1 MSAVLEL
8 LGWPSES
15 DVRDAA
21 GCFWDAI
28 RGVLVS
34 CDSSKQ
40 LEIDK
45 GCLMGMV
52 YAGILFLSVDE
63 FGDDS
68 FTLNSAAIRWREHQ
82 IIEHGTTDPLHHLR
96 PGAEQDHCKLSMVM
110 LLASQGW
117 RPIAEHA
124 ALDFHCVGG
133 QLVFDMK
140 AHLPKSY
147 FVALAKADSILEKM
161 LTSDSLPV
169 IHHGLSDSYYKLLL
183 KLRSADDVAKL
194 DALLAQAPD
203 VHQLQDEQFKAL
215 LPADEKTTDDDLE
228 LADGP
233 APDVILAPSW
243 LSPQALSDGL

>member
-52 YAGILFLSVDE
+52 SVGILFLSVDE

-96 PGAEQDHCKLSMVM
+96 PGAEEDHCKLSVVM

-124 ALDFHCVGG
+124 ALDFHCV
-133 QLVFDMK
+133 
-140 AHLPKSY
+140 S
-147 FVALAKADSILEKM
+147 
-161 LTSDSLPV
+161 SDP
-169 IHHGLSDSYYKLLL
+169 GWGAL
-183 KLRSADDVAKL
+183 KLCIERSSNGSICFCFIYNGPLLQIHCSIFTQDLDEVAPN
-194 DALLAQAPD
+194 QT
-203 VHQLQDEQFKAL
+203 VWN
-215 LPADEKTTDDDLE
+215 
-228 LADGP
+228 
-233 APDVILAPSW
+233 IS
-243 LSPQALSDGL
+243 GL